1 VSLSEKII
9 TMKKSKFPSWND
21 LESNKKRLEIR
32 EIIKN
37 RRLIGMRRVITG
49 HDKNGK
55 SIVVLD
61 GPPARSIGEDV
72 GGLFE
77 LWNTDGNI
85 INTQDNIDRADDEI
99 ILSPP
104 SNGSKFRYFQIN
116 PTPEGIP
123 MDIMQDIAADAF
135 EKIGAAH
142 HRIDTTKHPAMH
154 KTETIDYIILL
165 KGDVT
170 LILDQEEVDIKP
182 FDVVVQRGTN
192 HAWVNNGS
200 DPALLIAVLIDSELN

>member
-1 VSLSEKII
+1 
-9 TMKKSKFPSWND
+9 M
-21 LESNKKRLEIR
+21 
-32 EIIKN
+32 
-37 RRLIGMRRVITG
+37 GMRRVITG

-77 LWNTDGNI
+77 LWNTDGNT

-123 MDIMQDIAADAF
+123 IDIMQDIAADAF
-135 EKIGAAH
+135 KKIGAAH

-192 HAWVNNGS
+192 HEWVNNGRLV
-200 DPALLIAVLIDSELN
+200 PALLIAVLIDSELN

>member
-1 VSLSEKII
+1 
-9 TMKKSKFPSWND
+9 
-21 LESNKKRLEIR
+21 
-32 EIIKN
+32 
-37 RRLIGMRRVITG
+37 MRRVITG

-77 LWNTDGNI
+77 LWNTDGNT

-104 SNGSKFRYFQIN
+104 SNGSKFRYFQIS

-135 EKIGAAH
+135 DKIGAAH

-200 DPALLIAVLIDSELN
+200 DPALLIAVLIDSELS

>member
-1 VSLSEKII
+1 
-9 TMKKSKFPSWND
+9 
-21 LESNKKRLEIR
+21 
-32 EIIKN
+32 
-37 RRLIGMRRVITG
+37 MRRIVTG
-49 HDKNGK
+49 HNEKGK
-55 SIVVLD
+55 SIITLD

-77 LWNTDGNI
+77 LWNTDGED
-85 INTQDNIDRADDEI
+85 INSTDNLDRADQDI

-104 SNGSKFRYFQIN
+104 SGGTKFRYFQIN
-116 PTPEGIP
+116 PIPEGIP
-123 MDIMQDIAADAF
+123 ENVMQDMAAEAF

-142 HRIDTTKHPAMH
+142 HRIDTSKHPAMH

-170 LILDQEEVDIKP
+170 LILDEEEIDLEP

-192 HAWVNNGS
+192 HAWVNNGTE
-200 DPALLIAVLIDSELN
+200 PALLIAVLVDSKII

>member
-1 VSLSEKII
+1 
-9 TMKKSKFPSWND
+9 
-21 LESNKKRLEIR
+21 
-32 EIIKN
+32 
-37 RRLIGMRRVITG
+37 MRRVITG

-61 GPPARSIGEDV
+61 GPPARSIGEDL

-77 LWNTDGNI
+77 LWNTDGNT

-123 MDIMQDIAADAF
+123 IDIMQDIAADAF
-135 EKIGAAH
+135 DKIGAAH